1 MASFSLSLSR
11 FSLSPHKVI
20 PNAFTP
26 KNLKTAQSQQDF
38 PHSAAERLTC
48 HGKVSRAARLLCGC
62 VRQQQLVYVC
72 VCVCMRACVRACNHC
87 AAGVSLAFV

>member
-26 KNLKTAQSQQDF
+26 KNLKTAQSQQDS
-38 PHSAAERLTC
+38 PPSAAERLAW
-48 HGKVSRAARLLCGC
+48 KRLASG
-62 VRQQQLVYVC
+62 
-72 VCVCMRACVRACNHC
+72 
-87 AAGVSLAFV
+87 